1 MRGPYDGF
9 EDVALH
15 GRWPEETARRKVA
28 ELGFTI
34 PTETKPP
41 RGVAARF
48 LKPLQPAR
56 IMEHDSVADIDEGP
70 LLEQLLASPF
80 GLDSVL
86 HMHAVMPA
94 DPDYRTCVELDS
106 APGSPAGDVDL
117 LVWPKGIPSRAIAI
131 EAKRIK
137 VTEDSFWRGEPQK
150 LRDVQ
155 KKAVQQ
161 ANRLVAQGFWRVC
174 LYILLAVD
182 SRSQNPTGAGYKG
195 LNDELRRSIEGTLSS
210 LRLDARVGI
219 WVQELV
225 QSTDHSPTWQDLG
238 GFEDWKPSQPTAQ
251 PEPLTEWIR
260 GLPAKK

>member
-1 MRGPYDGF
+1 MRWLSIAERKYTCPNGLPPIVPNHCELRADDYERGPYDGF

-86 HMHAVMPA
+86 HMARR
-94 DPDYRTCVELDS
+94 D
-106 APGSPAGDVDL
+106 AGG
-117 LVWPKGIPSRAIAI
+117 P
-131 EAKRIK
+131 
-137 VTEDSFWRGEPQK
+137 
-150 LRDVQ
+150 
-155 KKAVQQ
+155 
-161 ANRLVAQGFWRVC
+161 
-174 LYILLAVD
+174 
-182 SRSQNPTGAGYKG
+182 
-195 LNDELRRSIEGTLSS
+195 
-210 LRLDARVGI
+210 
-219 WVQELV
+219 
-225 QSTDHSPTWQDLG
+225 
-238 GFEDWKPSQPTAQ
+238 
-251 PEPLTEWIR
+251 
-260 GLPAKK
+260 